1 MLTPQ
6 KKKKKKKKKKK
17 NAKIPDVVQGNAS
30 HMLKFLI

>member
-6 KKKKKKKKKKK
+6 KKKK